1 MKKIFFLFFI
11 SALLAGPA
19 LVLAQPWQPWEDA
32 APAPSAS
39 ACSNI
44 QNFKGVVDCL
54 IGGILTPLISLA
66 MGLALV
72 YFLWGVIKYIRQAGD
87 EKSREEARKVMS
99 FGIIALFVM
108 VSVWGLVRI
117 ITETLNLNNQEPRTP
132 SFLSS

>member
-1 MKKIFFLFFI
+1 MNT
-11 SALLAGPA
+11 
-19 LVLAQPWQPWEDA
+19 
-32 APAPSAS
+32 
-39 ACSNI
+39 CSNI

-87 EKSREEARKVMS
+87 QKSREEARKVMS